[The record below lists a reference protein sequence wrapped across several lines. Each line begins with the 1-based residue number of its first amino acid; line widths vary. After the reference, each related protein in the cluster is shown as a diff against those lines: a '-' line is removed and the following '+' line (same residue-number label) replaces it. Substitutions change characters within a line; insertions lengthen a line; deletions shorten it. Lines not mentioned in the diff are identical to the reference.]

1 MTKDEF
7 IKKWGYQKEEFT
19 DSEVDETLDKIHG
32 EFISD
37 LDDLMAWYK
46 HELWD
51 KWNNKTK

>member
-7 IKKWGYQKEEFT
+7 IVKWVCFNWEFLTYEKIKKYKKEFE
-19 DSEVDETLDKIHG
+19 
-32 EFISD
+32 SD

-51 KWNNKTK
+51 QWNDKPNQQ